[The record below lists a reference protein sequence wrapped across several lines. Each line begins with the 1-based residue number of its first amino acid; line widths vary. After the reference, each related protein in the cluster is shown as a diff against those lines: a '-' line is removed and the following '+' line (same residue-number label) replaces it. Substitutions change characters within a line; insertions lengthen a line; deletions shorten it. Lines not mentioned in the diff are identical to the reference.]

1 MTNRAP
7 VRQPEARPALRADAA
22 RNRAQL
28 LDAARRELA
37 TGTTALPMNLIARSA
52 GVGVG
57 TVYRHFPT
65 QQSLLEGLAHG
76 SLETLV
82 AETEAAGELADPAE
96 GLERMLRSAVRC
108 QLADPALAAVLSGPS
123 FECIETFELGARLA
137 DAGSKLLRRAVRARA
152 IRRSIGADDL
162 RRLASGL
169 YHALQAGNDPAEHLE
184 RYLRVIVDG
193 LRPWPERHEPFDKSA
208 GRALFAHLR

>member
-7 VRQPEARPALRADAA
+7 IHRPATRPALRADAA

-37 TGTTALPMNLIARSA
+37 TATTTLPMNLIARSA

-82 AETEAAGELADPAE
+82 ADTEAAAALADPAE
-96 GLERMLRSAVRC
+96 GLRRMLRSAVQC
-108 QLADPALAAVLSGPS
+108 QLDDPALAAVLSGPN
-123 FECIETFELGARLA
+123 FECIETLALGARLA
-137 DAGSKLLRRAVRARA
+137 EAGSKLLRRAVRARL
-152 IRRSIGADDL
+152 IRRNIGADDL
-162 RRLASGL
+162 RRLAGGV
-169 YHALQAGNDPAEHLE
+169 YHALQAGNDPTQHLE
-184 RYLRVIVDG
+184 QYLRVLIDG
-193 LRPWPERHEPFDKSA
+193 LHP
-208 GRALFAHLR
+208 

>member
-7 VRQPEARPALRADAA
+7 IHRPATRPALRADAA

-37 TGTTALPMNLIARSA
+37 TATTTLPMNLIARSA

-76 SLETLV
+76 TLETLV
-82 AETEAAGELADPAE
+82 ADTEAAAALADPAE
-96 GLERMLRSAVRC
+96 GLRRMLRSAVQC
-108 QLADPALAAVLSGPS
+108 QLDDPALAAVLSGPN
-123 FECIETFELGARLA
+123 FECIETLALGARLA
-137 DAGSKLLRRAVRARA
+137 EAGSKLLRRAVRARV

-162 RRLASGL
+162 RRLAGGI

-184 RYLRVIVDG
+184 QYLRVLIDG
-193 LRPWPERHEPFDKSA
+193 LHP
-208 GRALFAHLR
+208 